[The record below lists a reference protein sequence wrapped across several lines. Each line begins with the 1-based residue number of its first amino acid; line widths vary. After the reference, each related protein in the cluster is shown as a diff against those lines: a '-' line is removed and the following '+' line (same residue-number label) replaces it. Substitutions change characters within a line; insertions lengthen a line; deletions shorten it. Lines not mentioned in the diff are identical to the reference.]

1 MTDEEIK
8 ELKERAFKLLLSNKK
23 EGFSK
28 HLGKPYFYF
37 APDEVHYHQWFWD
50 SCFHSIVMTEH
61 KVELAIKE
69 MEMATPRHLSVF
81 QSVAQRDP
89 SAISFFHCRNTTTS
103 YWYYIE
109 EDLREDKVHWIFE
122 KVSTA
127 CATLF

>member
-1 MTDEEIK
+1 MTDEETK
-8 ELKERAFKLLLSNKK
+8 ELKEKAFKLLLSNKK

-69 MEMATPRHLSVF
+69 MDTLLSCQTKNGF
-81 QSVAQRDP
+81 IP
-89 SAISFFHCRNTTTS
+89 HI
-103 YWYYIE
+103 
-109 EDLREDKVHWIFE
+109 IFW
-122 KVSTA
+122 KW
-127 CATLF
+127 